1 MPETPSQY
9 RGRFAPSPTGPLHF
23 GSLVSAVASY
33 ADARHVNG
41 QWLVRIEDI
50 DPAREI
56 PGSDKSILNTLELF
70 GFEWDEEV
78 VWQSKRQPLY
88 QEAIH
93 QLISDHH
100 VYYCSCTRK
109 SIIAAGLQG
118 ANGMLYPGHCQ
129 NKNLTESS
137 GHSLRLRVTNQ
148 AIHFTDRVRGQQCQ
162 HLDKDVGDFILRRS
176 DQLWAYQLAVVVDD
190 AEQNIN
196 HIVRGTDLLHSTQRQ
211 IYLQQCLSYS
221 QPEYLHHLL
230 IFNNSQTKLSKQT
243 GAPALQTDK
252 PHHSLFNCLQIL
264 GQQPPTEL
272 QHATLNEIW
281 QWAISHWNVSALIH

>member
-1 MPETPSQY
+1 MRETPSQY

-33 ADARHVNG
+33 TDARHVNG
-41 QWLVRIEDI
+41 KWLVRIEDI

-56 PGSDKSILNTLELF
+56 PGSDHLILNTLEQF

-78 VWQSKRQPLY
+78 VWQSKRHRFY

-93 QLISDHH
+93 QLLSEHK

-118 ANGMLYPGHCQ
+118 ANGMLYPGTCQ
-129 NKNLTESS
+129 GRKLTEGP
-137 GHSLRLRVTNQ
+137 GHSLRLRVNNK
-148 AIHFTDRVRGQQCQ
+148 AIHFKDRARGQQCQ
-162 HLDKDVGDFILRRS
+162 YLDQDVGDFILRRS

-190 AEQNIN
+190 AEQNIS

-221 QPEYLHHLL
+221 QPDYLHHLL
-230 IFNNSQTKLSKQT
+230 ILNKSHVKLSKQT
-243 GAPALQTDK
+243 GAPALQTNN
-252 PHHSLFNCLQIL
+252 PCHSLFNCLQIL

-272 QHATLNEIW
+272 QYASLNEIW
-281 QWAISHWNVSALIH
+281 QWAISHWKVSALIH